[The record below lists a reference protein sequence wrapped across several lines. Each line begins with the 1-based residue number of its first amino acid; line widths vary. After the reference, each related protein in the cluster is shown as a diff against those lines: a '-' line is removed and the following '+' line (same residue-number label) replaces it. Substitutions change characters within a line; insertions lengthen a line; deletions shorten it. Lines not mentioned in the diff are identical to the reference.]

1 MQPDDENAPLPGPG
15 SLGEPQSK
23 KGKAPRLPF
32 FCVSAAITV
41 RQMKKVRI
49 AIAGASGYAGAELVR
64 LAALHPYFEL
74 QTVTSEKSAGTPV
87 AAVFPN
93 LAGLVSLSFQAL
105 SPESLAEQADAVFLA
120 LPHTK
125 SLTPVSACLQT
136 GKLVV
141 DLSADY
147 RLKDPAVYEQWYHTP
162 HTYTGLLKDAVY
174 GLPELH
180 RAAIAKGK
188 LVASP
193 GCYPTAAILQLAP
206 LFAQDLV
213 QPHTVVIDAK
223 SGISGAGRSPALPYH
238 FPEAHESL
246 EPYKI
251 GRHRHTPEIEQEL
264 SALARRTARGGPGTA
279 VAEQAEAMTV
289 LLTPHLAPMNRGI
302 LSTAYCRLQEPMGVA
317 DLRALYRD
325 FYKSDRFIRIQE
337 GESSPNP
344 RHSRGSNF
352 CDMAVFADT
361 RSDWVITIA
370 ALDNLVKGAAGQAI
384 QAMNLMLGFSE
395 DTRLTAPGV
404 YP

>member
-1 MQPDDENAPLPGPG
+1 M
-15 SLGEPQSK
+15 S
-23 KGKAPRLPF
+23 
-32 FCVSAAITV
+32 V
-41 RQMKKVRI
+41 RTDLVVQMKKVRI

-87 AAVFPN
+87 AAVFPS

-105 SPESLAEQADAVFLA
+105 SPEALADKADAIFLA

-125 SLTPVSACLQT
+125 SLAPVSACLQT

-147 RLKDPAVYEQWYHTP
+147 RLKDPAIYEQWYHTP
-162 HTYTGLLKDAVY
+162 HTHADLLKDAIY

-180 RAAIAKGK
+180 RTAIAKAK

-193 GCYPTAAILQLAP
+193 GCYPTAAVLQLAP
-206 LFAQDLV
+206 LFTQDLV

-223 SGISGAGRSPALPYH
+223 SGISGAGRSPALPFH

-251 GRHRHTPEIEQEL
+251 GQHRHTPEIEQEL
-264 SALARRTARGGPGTA
+264 GGLLQRLSQSSGTIA
-279 VAEQAEAMTV
+279 IQPIVTF
-289 LLTPHLAPMNRGI
+289 TPHLVPMNRGI
-302 LSTAYCRLQEPMGVA
+302 LSTAYCRLKSSMTLS
-317 DLRALYRD
+317 DLRMLYRTY
-325 FYKSDRFIRIQE
+325 YKDERFVRVQDHIM
-337 GESSPNP
+337 PNP
-344 RHSRGSNF
+344 RYIKGTNY
-352 CDMAVFADT
+352 CDIGIYVDP
-361 RSDWVITIA
+361 RSELVITVA

-384 QAMNLMLGFSE
+384 QAMNLMLGLPE
-395 DTRLTAPGV
+395 ETGLTAPAA

>member
-1 MQPDDENAPLPGPG
+1 MP
-15 SLGEPQSK
+15 SLFLCLWGAQQVK
-23 KGKAPRLPF
+23 
-32 FCVSAAITV
+32 
-41 RQMKKVRI
+41 QMKKIRV

-64 LAALHPYFEL
+64 LAALHPHFEL
-74 QTVTSEKSAGTPV
+74 HAVTSEKSAGTPV
-87 AAVFPN
+87 AAVFPS

-105 SPESLAEQADAVFLA
+105 SPEALADQVDAVFLA

-125 SLTPVSACLQT
+125 SLAPVSACLKT

-147 RLKDPAVYEQWYHTP
+147 RLKDSAIYEQWYQTSHA
-162 HTYTGLLKDAVY
+162 HADLLTDAVY

-180 RAAIAKGK
+180 RAAIAKAK

-213 QPHTVVIDAK
+213 QPHSVVIDAK

-251 GRHRHTPEIEQEL
+251 GQHRHIPEIEQEL
-264 SALARRTARGGPGTA
+264 GGLLGRASKSAGT
-279 VAEQAEAMTV
+279 VATQPIITF
-289 LLTPHLAPMNRGI
+289 TPHLVPMNRGI
-302 LSTAYCRLQEPMGVA
+302 LSTAYCKLKSPMALA
-317 DLRALYRD
+317 DLRHLYRT
-325 FYKSDRFIRIQE
+325 FYKGERFVRVQDDIM
-337 GESSPNP
+337 PNP
-344 RHSRGSNF
+344 RYIKGSNY
-352 CDMAVFADT
+352 CDIGVYLDS
-361 RSDWVITIA
+361 RSGSVITVA

-384 QAMNLMLGFSE
+384 QAMNLMLGLPE
-395 DTRLTAPGV
+395 ETGLTAPAA